1 MSNQTASLKAQIDS
15 RLRGDVIMPAE
26 LYWASPLVP
35 VAKKDSR
42 WAKDYRELNKFTVL
56 NVIPTPN
63 ILQLIERLAG
73 SEIFS
78 SLDASPAFHNVQIN
92 EDSQ

>member
-1 MSNQTASLKAQIDS
+1 
-15 RLRGDVIMPAE
+15 MPAE

-42 WAKDYRELNKFTVL
+42 WAKDYRELNKFTVP